1 MNDDQVT
8 HAMSID
14 DAYRVSR
21 VLAQGADGVT
31 ELVTIDGAGPFVRKR
46 IPAARARRA
55 VWAALADCRCDRL
68 PRVRATYETPD
79 DFVAVCDYVEGSTL
93 EEAVAARG
101 RLPLDGAAR
110 MAADL
115 CAAAAALHAQGVAHC
130 DIAPGNVILADDG
143 AHLIDLGIARV
154 MGAGGEACGAP
165 DPGQSLGTW
174 GFAAPEQ
181 YGFAQADA
189 RSDVYAIGR
198 VLAFALTGAH
208 PDDEGFAAA
217 LADAAVVPPA
227 VRAVIGRACA
237 FEPSARYQTARELA
251 GALAAAMAG
260 ADAESAAD
268 PARSGAARTAA
279 AERSNR
285 PLPGNPAA
293 RQQAT
298 RDNAPARSA
307 LPRDA
312 ASRRNVPAGSR
323 PAASSRPT
331 PRFSRTHVLV
341 ALTAAALLAVGVGA
355 LWLALNGSAGNAPT
369 LAKGVGE
376 TSGNVDAAQD
386 SAVGALL
393 DAAGAGSS
401 SLGQQDQAA
410 DARLELAETG
420 WSAKGGYV
428 MYGFALK
435 NPSADVRVDFPMV
448 TVTGRAADGSVLFSD
463 DQALAA
469 SFPGTTTYFGGQ
481 AGNGTAPATVEFTL
495 HEPEA
500 YNVHV
505 QEGAAPSFAVGNT
518 ALVSDGFG
526 GQVCTGEV
534 SVESGAGAD
543 GSLIMSGMVAV
554 SVILR
559 NDAGAIAYGASTF
572 IDEPTQ
578 GQKASFEIPLSYVPD
593 YAGYEVH
600 AQIW

>member
-1 MNDDQVT
+1 M
-8 HAMSID
+8 
-14 DAYRVSR
+14 
-21 VLAQGADGVT
+21 
-31 ELVTIDGAGPFVRKR
+31 
-46 IPAARARRA
+46 
-55 VWAALADCRCDRL
+55 
-68 PRVRATYETPD
+68 
-79 DFVAVCDYVEGSTL
+79 
-93 EEAVAARG
+93 
-101 RLPLDGAAR
+101 
-110 MAADL
+110 
-115 CAAAAALHAQGVAHC
+115 
-130 DIAPGNVILADDG
+130 
-143 AHLIDLGIARV
+143 
-154 MGAGGEACGAP
+154 
-165 DPGQSLGTW
+165 
-174 GFAAPEQ
+174 
-181 YGFAQADA
+181 
-189 RSDVYAIGR
+189 
-198 VLAFALTGAH
+198 
-208 PDDEGFAAA
+208 
-217 LADAAVVPPA
+217 VPPA
-227 VRAVIGRACA
+227 VRAVIDRACA

-268 PARSGAARTAA
+268 PARSGA
-279 AERSNR
+279 ERGDG
-285 PLPGNPAA
+285 PLSGNPAA

-298 RDNAPARSA
+298 RDDAPARSA
-307 LPRDA
+307 LPRGA
-312 ASRRNVPAGSR
+312 TSRRDVPAGNR

-331 PRFSRTHVLV
+331 PRFSRTHALV
-341 ALTAAALLAVGVGA
+341 TLAAAALLAVGVGA
-355 LWLALNGSAGNAPT
+355 LWLALSGSAGNAPT

-420 WSAKGGYV
+420 WSAKGDYV

-435 NPSADVRVDFPMV
+435 NLSADVRVDFPMV

-481 AGNGTAPATVEFTL
+481 AGNGTAPAAVEFTL

-534 SVESGAGAD
+534 SAESGAGAD

-559 NDAGAIAYGASTF
+559 NDAGAMVYGASTF
-572 IDEPTQ
+572 IDEPAR

-593 YAGYEVH
+593 YASYEVH